1 MKKRTRIIIYIILII
16 EIIAIGLCIYKF
28 VKEPKSTVIYDN
40 NINNELQENNTV
52 NLNNLNNVLE
62 NNTAEDIVVT
72 IGVYDITSKFL
83 NGEDI
88 YLHGIITKIENNK
101 LYFKDKD
108 NKEYSLENNEN
119 IKYIDGRTAYNYSF
133 NEIKNNYYIE
143 VDSFSKYCYI
153 YKNITGEEL
162 KKELLINL
170 VLPEEVNMTRTSV
183 NDLTEVEQL
192 GNDEAILT
200 FNISDLVSSNYFP
213 DVNDEEHKFDIKLK
227 VTKDTKYNSKF
238 PIGNPYNINTLE
250 EAKNE
255 AMFYIEINSNT
266 LDKKYPEISEFDAY
280 SN

>member
-28 VKEPKSTVIYDN
+28 VKGPKSTVIYDN

-72 IGVYDITSKFL
+72 NGVYDITSKFL

-153 YKNITGEEL
+153 YINITGEEL

-170 VLPEEVNMTRTSV
+170 ALPEEVNMTRTSV

>member
-28 VKEPKSTVIYDN
+28 VKGPKSTVIYDN

-72 IGVYDITSKFL
+72 NGVYDITSKFL

-170 VLPEEVNMTRTSV
+170 ALPEEVNMTRTSV

>member
-52 NLNNLNNVLE
+52 NLNNVLE

-72 IGVYDITSKFL
+72 NGVYDITSKFL

-170 VLPEEVNMTRTSV
+170 ALPEEVNMTRTSV

-192 GNDEAILT
+192 GND
-200 FNISDLVSSNYFP
+200 
-213 DVNDEEHKFDIKLK
+213 
-227 VTKDTKYNSKF
+227 
-238 PIGNPYNINTLE
+238 
-250 EAKNE
+250 E